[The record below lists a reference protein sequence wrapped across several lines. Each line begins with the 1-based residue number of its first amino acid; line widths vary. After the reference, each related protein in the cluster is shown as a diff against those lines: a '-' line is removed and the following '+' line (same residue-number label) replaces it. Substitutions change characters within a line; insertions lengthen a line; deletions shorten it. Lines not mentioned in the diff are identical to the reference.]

1 MIIHLPDCA
10 NIWTGQGCDMAIR
23 PHLPLE
29 ERLTLLRAADQFRQW
44 ASLDDERVCV
54 LCERKFSGR
63 QVGISRG
70 RGGRVHLH
78 CPTENCS
85 AGPNQWV
92 YPGNPLV
99 SEAAYADWQRALAYT
114 NTELSPA
121 A

>member
-1 MIIHLPDCA
+1 
-10 NIWTGQGCDMAIR
+10 MAIQ

-29 ERLTLLRAADQFRQW
+29 ERLNLLRTTDQFRHW
-44 ASLDDERVCV
+44 SSLDDKRVCI
-54 LCERKFSGR
+54 LCERKFNGR

-70 RGGRVHLH
+70 RGGKLHLH
-78 CPTENCS
+78 CPTEGCA

-99 SEAAYADWQRALAYT
+99 SEIAYADWQRALENADT
-114 NTELSPA
+114 QTSSPELSSA